1 MDSFAN
7 DYSEKYRAIGNNIRM
22 VRNAIGISQTELANR
37 VGSDKSAISRYEN
50 GTQRPSLET
59 LMRIADALDVDLV
72 DLLKE
77 KVILSFG
84 KVVSNSDPDWMQ
96 ALNINLSQMSMV
108 ARQNFTRSV
117 LAMYRGY
124 QEDLSKII

>member
-1 MDSFAN
+1 MDSFAS
-7 DYSEKYRAIGNNIRM
+7 DYSEKYRVIGSNIRM

-77 KVILSFG
+77 KVIPSFRN
-84 KVVSNSDPDWMQ
+84 VVSNPDPDWMQ
-96 ALNINLSQMSMV
+96 VLNIDLSQMSMA
-108 ARQNFTRSV
+108 ARQSFTRSV

-124 QEDLSKII
+124 QEELSKIT

>member
-7 DYSEKYRAIGNNIRM
+7 DYSEKYRAIGSNIRM

-50 GTQRPSLET
+50 GKQKPTLET
-59 LMRIADALDVDLV
+59 LMRIADALDVALADI
-72 DLLKE
+72 LKE
-77 KVILSFG
+77 KVMPSFG
-84 KVVSNSDPDWMQ
+84 KVVSSPEPDWMW
-96 ALNINLSQMSMV
+96 ALNINLSTMSMT
-108 ARQNFTRSV
+108 ARQSFTKSV

-124 QEDLSKII
+124 QEDISKII

>member
-7 DYSEKYRAIGNNIRM
+7 DYSEKYRAIGSNIRM

-77 KVILSFG
+77 KVIPSFG

-96 ALNINLSQMSMV
+96 ALNINLSKMSMA

-124 QEDLSKII
+124 QEDFSKII

>member
-7 DYSEKYRAIGNNIRM
+7 DYSEKYRAIGSNIRM
-22 VRNAIGISQTELANR
+22 VRNAIGVSQTELANR

-50 GTQRPSLET
+50 GIQRPSLDT

-77 KVILSFG
+77 KVIPLFG
-84 KVVSNSDPDWMQ
+84 KVVSNSDPDSMQ
-96 ALNINLSQMSMV
+96 VLNINLSGLSMA

-124 QEDLSKII
+124 QEELFKIF